1 MKTNAYLLVLL
12 LLLLVAG
19 LQSQT
24 LTQVKLGVIGGLN
37 FANFSG
43 DDIED
48 LDDAGYDIEGRTLG
62 HIGIIG
68 NAALYSTQNLD
79 IALQGEIAFSM
90 NGSKWEGYYY
100 DVLGY
105 GYEYDTTWKHSIN
118 MLQVP
123 VSAICTVNLPELPV
137 KPYLGAGLS
146 ASIPI
151 SSGFSVELGGQDE
164 DFDYDDENFAELSSF
179 VLGYQ
184 LNLGMEYD
192 KYFCE
197 LRYERSITPVFDNEY
212 IDDVFYKNIK
222 LLVGFRFDSNF

>member
-48 LDDAGYDIEGRTLG
+48 LDDEGFDIEGRTLG

-68 NAALYSTQNLD
+68 NATVLQNLS
-79 IALQGEIAFSM
+79 LQGEIAFSM
-90 NGSKWEGYYY
+90 NGSKWEANFCDEYEVY
-100 DVLGY
+100 DA
-105 GYEYDTTWKHSIN
+105 TWTHSIN
-118 MLQVP
+118 MLQIP
-123 VSAICTVNLPELPV
+123 VSAIYTLNLPELAI
-137 KPYLGAGLS
+137 KPYLGAGIS
-146 ASIPI
+146 ASIPV
-151 SSGFSVELGGQDE
+151 SSGLSVELGGQDE
-164 DFDYDDENFAELSSF
+164 DFDYDDDDYIELSSF

-184 LNLGMEYD
+184 LNLGMEY
-192 KYFCE
+192 KRYFCE
-197 LRYERSITPVFDNEY
+197 IRYERSITPVFDDKY
-212 IDDVFYKNIK
+212 VDDVFYKNLK

>member
-24 LTQVKLGVIGGLN
+24 LSQVKLGVIGGLN

-68 NAALYSTQNLD
+68 NATVSQNL
-79 IALQGEIAFSM
+79 ALQGEIAFSM
-90 NGSKWEGYYY
+90 NGSKWEGTYY
-100 DVLGY
+100 DEY

-197 LRYERSITPVFDNEY
+197 LRYERSITPVFDNKY

>member
-24 LTQVKLGVIGGLN
+24 LSQVKLGVIGGLN

-68 NAALYSTQNLD
+68 NATVSQNL
-79 IALQGEIAFSM
+79 ALQGEIAFSM
-90 NGSKWEGYYY
+90 NGSKWEGTYY
-100 DVLGY
+100 DEYV
-105 GYEYDTTWKHSIN
+105 YEYDTTWKHSIN

-197 LRYERSITPVFDNEY
+197 LRYERSITPVFDNKY

>member
-24 LTQVKLGVIGGLN
+24 LSQVKLGVIGGLN

-100 DVLGY
+100 DDY

-123 VSAICTVNLPELPV
+123 VSAIYTVNLPELAF

-197 LRYERSITPVFDNEY
+197 LRYERSITPVFDNKY

>member
-1 MKTNAYLLVLL
+1 MKTKVYLLVLL
-12 LLLLVAG
+12 LLLFVAG

-37 FANFSG
+37 FANFIG

-68 NAALYSTQNLD
+68 NATVSQNL
-79 IALQGEIAFSM
+79 ALQGEIAFSM
-90 NGSKWEGYYY
+90 NGSKWEGTYY
-100 DVLGY
+100 DEIWL
-105 GYEYDTTWKHSIN
+105 EYDTTWKHSIN

-123 VSAICTVNLPELPV
+123 VSAIYTVNLPELAF

-164 DFDYDDENFAELSSF
+164 DFDYDDENFEELSSF

-197 LRYERSITPVFDNEY
+197 LRYERSITPVFDNKY

>member
-48 LDDAGYDIEGRTLG
+48 LDDEGFDIEGRTLG

-68 NAALYSTQNLD
+68 NATVLQNLS
-79 IALQGEIAFSM
+79 LQGEIAFSM
-90 NGSKWEGYYY
+90 NGSKWEANFF
-100 DVLGY
+100 DEEDEEDEATL
-105 GYEYDTTWKHSIN
+105 THSIN
-118 MLQVP
+118 MLQLP
-123 VSAICTVNLPELPV
+123 VSAIYTLNLPELAI
-137 KPYLGAGLS
+137 KPYLGAGIS
-146 ASIPI
+146 ASIPV
-151 SSGFSVELGGQDE
+151 SSGLSVELGGQDE
-164 DFDYDDENFAELSSF
+164 DFDYDDDDYIELSSF

-184 LNLGMEYD
+184 LNLGMEY
-192 KYFCE
+192 KRYFCE
-197 LRYERSITPVFDNEY
+197 IRYERSITPVFDDKY
-212 IDDVFYKNIK
+212 VDDVFYKNLK

>member
-1 MKTNAYLLVLL
+1 MKTKAYLLVLL
-12 LLLLVAG
+12 LLLLEAG
-19 LQSQT
+19 MQSQT
-24 LTQVKLGVIGGLN
+24 LSQVKLGIIGGLN
-37 FANFSG
+37 FANFGG

-48 LDDAGYDIEGRTLG
+48 LDDLGFDIERRTLG
-62 HIGIIG
+62 HIGFVG
-68 NAALYSTQNLD
+68 NVTVSQNL
-79 IALQGEIAFSM
+79 ALQGEIAFSM
-90 NGSKWEGYYY
+90 NGSKWEGSYCDEY
-100 DVLGY
+100 DVD
-105 GYEYDTTWKHSIN
+105 YDSTWKHSIN

-123 VSAICTVNLPELPV
+123 VSAIYTVNLPELPV

-184 LNLGMEYD
+184 LNLGMEYEQ
-192 KYFCE
+192 YFCE

>member
-24 LTQVKLGVIGGLN
+24 LSQVKLGVIGGLN

-68 NAALYSTQNLD
+68 NATVSQNL
-79 IALQGEIAFSM
+79 ALQGEIAFSM
-90 NGSKWEGYYY
+90 NGSKWEANFFDEY
-100 DVLGY
+100 V
-105 GYEYDTTWKHSIN
+105 YEYDTTWKHSIN

-123 VSAICTVNLPELPV
+123 VSAIYTVNLPELAF

-197 LRYERSITPVFDNEY
+197 LRYERSITPVFDNKY

>member
-68 NAALYSTQNLD
+68 NATVSQNL
-79 IALQGEIAFSM
+79 ALQGEIAFSM
-90 NGSKWEGYYY
+90 NGSKWEGTYY
-100 DVLGY
+100 DEYV
-105 GYEYDTTWKHSIN
+105 YEYDTTWKHSIN

-123 VSAICTVNLPELPV
+123 VSAIYTVNLPELAF

>member
-24 LTQVKLGVIGGLN
+24 LSQVKLGVIGGLN

-68 NAALYSTQNLD
+68 NATVSQNL
-79 IALQGEIAFSM
+79 ALQGEIAFSM
-90 NGSKWEGYYY
+90 NGSKWEGTYY
-100 DVLGY
+100 DEYV
-105 GYEYDTTWKHSIN
+105 YEYDTTWKHSIN

-123 VSAICTVNLPELPV
+123 VSAIYTVNLPELAF

-197 LRYERSITPVFDNEY
+197 LRYERSITPVFDNKY

>member
-48 LDDAGYDIEGRTLG
+48 LDDAGWDIEGRTLG

-68 NAALYSTQNLD
+68 NAAVSQNL
-79 IALQGEIAFSM
+79 ALQGEIAFSM
-90 NGSKWEGYYY
+90 NGSKWEGTYY
-100 DVLGY
+100 D
-105 GYEYDTTWKHSIN
+105 EYVVDYDSTWKHSIN

-123 VSAICTVNLPELPV
+123 VSAIYTVNLPELPV

-184 LNLGMEYD
+184 LNLGMEYEQ
-192 KYFCE
+192 YFCE
-197 LRYERSITPVFDNEY
+197 LRYERSITPVFDNKY

>member
-48 LDDAGYDIEGRTLG
+48 MDDAGWDIEGRTLG

-90 NGSKWEGYYY
+90 NGSKWEAYYCDVY
-100 DVLGY
+100 DV
-105 GYEYDTTWKHSIN
+105 YDTTWKHSIN

-123 VSAICTVNLPELPV
+123 VSAIYTLNLPELSI

-151 SSGFSVELGGQDE
+151 SSGLSVELGGQDE
-164 DFDYDDENFAELSSF
+164 DFDYDDDDYIELSSF

-184 LNLGMEYD
+184 LNLGMEY
-192 KYFCE
+192 KRYFCE
-197 LRYERSITPVFDNEY
+197 IRYERSITPVFDDKY
-212 IDDVFYKNIK
+212 VDDVFYKNLK

>member
-24 LTQVKLGVIGGLN
+24 LTQVKLGVIGVLN

-68 NAALYSTQNLD
+68 NATVSQNL
-79 IALQGEIAFSM
+79 ALQGEIAFSM
-90 NGSKWEGYYY
+90 NGSKWETNYE
-100 DVLGY
+100 DLY
-105 GYEYDTTWKHSIN
+105 GNEYNTTWKHSIN

-123 VSAICTVNLPELPV
+123 VSAIYTVNLPELAF

>member
-1 MKTNAYLLVLL
+1 MKTKVYLLALL

-24 LTQVKLGVIGGLN
+24 LTQVNLGVIGGLN
-37 FANFSG
+37 FANFLG
-43 DDIED
+43 DDIEV
-48 LDDAGYDIEGRTLG
+48 LDDGGYDIEGRTLG

-68 NAALYSTQNLD
+68 NAAIAQNL
-79 IALQGEIAFSM
+79 ALQGEITFSM
-90 NGSKWEGYYY
+90 NGSKWEAIFF
-100 DVLGY
+100 DEEDEN
-105 GYEYDTTWKHSIN
+105 EYDITHSIN
-118 MLQVP
+118 MLQLP
-123 VSAICTVNLPELPV
+123 VSAIYTLNLPELAI

-146 ASIPI
+146 ASIPV
-151 SSGFSVELGGQDE
+151 SSGFSVEIGGVE
-164 DFDYDDENFAELSSF
+164 KDFDYNEDNLAELSSL

-184 LNLGMEYD
+184 LNLGMEYEQ
-192 KYFCE
+192 YFCE

>member
-1 MKTNAYLLVLL
+1 MKTKVYLLVLL

-24 LTQVKLGVIGGLN
+24 LTQVNLGVIGGLN
-37 FANFSG
+37 FANFLG
-43 DDIED
+43 DDIEV
-48 LDDAGYDIEGRTLG
+48 LDDGGYDIEGRTLG

-68 NAALYSTQNLD
+68 NAAIAQNL
-79 IALQGEIAFSM
+79 ALQGEIAFSM
-90 NGSKWEGYYY
+90 NGSKWEGTYY
-100 DVLGY
+100 DEYV
-105 GYEYDTTWKHSIN
+105 YEYDTTWKHSIN

-123 VSAICTVNLPELPV
+123 VSAIYTVNLPELAF

-197 LRYERSITPVFDNEY
+197 LRYERSITPVFDNKY

>member
-24 LTQVKLGVIGGLN
+24 LSQVKLGVIGGLN

-68 NAALYSTQNLD
+68 NATVSQNL
-79 IALQGEIAFSM
+79 ALQGEIAFSM
-90 NGSKWEGYYY
+90 NGSKWEGTYY
-100 DVLGY
+100 DEYV
-105 GYEYDTTWKHSIN
+105 YEYDTTWKHSIN

-123 VSAICTVNLPELPV
+123 VSAIYTVNLPELAF

-197 LRYERSITPVFDNEY
+197 LRYERSITPVFDNRY

>member
-24 LTQVKLGVIGGLN
+24 LSQVKLGVIGGLN

-68 NAALYSTQNLD
+68 NATVSQNL
-79 IALQGEIAFSM
+79 ALQGEIAFSM
-90 NGSKWEGYYY
+90 NGSKWEGTYY
-100 DVLGY
+100 DEYVF
-105 GYEYDTTWKHSIN
+105 EYDTTWKHSIN

-184 LNLGMEYD
+184 LNLGMEYEQ
-192 KYFCE
+192 YFCE

>member
-1 MKTNAYLLVLL
+1 MKTKVYLLVLL

-24 LTQVKLGVIGGLN
+24 LTQVNLGVIGGLN
-37 FANFSG
+37 FANFLG
-43 DDIED
+43 DDIEV
-48 LDDAGYDIEGRTLG
+48 LDDGGYDIEGRTLG

-90 NGSKWEGYYY
+90 NGSKWEANFF
-100 DVLGY
+100 DEEDEEDEATL
-105 GYEYDTTWKHSIN
+105 THSIN
-118 MLQVP
+118 MLQLP
-123 VSAICTVNLPELPV
+123 VSAIYTLNLPELAI

-146 ASIPI
+146 ASIPV
-151 SSGFSVELGGQDE
+151 SSGFSVEIGGVE
-164 DFDYDDENFAELSSF
+164 KDFDYNEENFAELSSF

-184 LNLGMEYD
+184 LNLGMEYER
-192 KYFCE
+192 YFCE
-197 LRYERSITPVFDNEY
+197 IRYERSFTPVFDDKD
-212 IDDVFYKNIK
+212 IDDIFYHNLK

>member
-68 NAALYSTQNLD
+68 NATVSQNL
-79 IALQGEIAFSM
+79 ALQGEIAFSM
-90 NGSKWEGYYY
+90 NGSKWEGTYY
-100 DVLGY
+100 DEYV
-105 GYEYDTTWKHSIN
+105 YEYDTTWKHSIN

-123 VSAICTVNLPELPV
+123 VSAIYTVNLPELAF

-197 LRYERSITPVFDNEY
+197 LRYERSITPVFDNKY

>member
-90 NGSKWEGYYY
+90 NGSKWEGYYLDY
-100 DVLGY
+100 IWL
-105 GYEYDTTWKHSIN
+105 EYDTTWKHSIN

-184 LNLGMEYD
+184 LNLGMEYEQ
-192 KYFCE
+192 YFCE

>member
-24 LTQVKLGVIGGLN
+24 LSQVKLGVIGGLN

-68 NAALYSTQNLD
+68 NATVSQNL
-79 IALQGEIAFSM
+79 ALQGEIAFSM
-90 NGSKWEGYYY
+90 NGSKWEGTYY
-100 DVLGY
+100 DEYV
-105 GYEYDTTWKHSIN
+105 YEYDTTWKHSIN

-123 VSAICTVNLPELPV
+123 VSAIYTVNLPELAF

-164 DFDYDDENFAELSSF
+164 DFDYDDENFEELSSF

-197 LRYERSITPVFDNEY
+197 LRYERSITPVFDNKY

>member
-48 LDDAGYDIEGRTLG
+48 MDDEGWDIEGRTLG

-90 NGSKWEGYYY
+90 NGSKWEAYYCDVY
-100 DVLGY
+100 DV
-105 GYEYDTTWKHSIN
+105 YDTTWKHSIN

-123 VSAICTVNLPELPV
+123 VSAIYTLNLPELSI

-151 SSGFSVELGGQDE
+151 SSGLSVELGGQDE
-164 DFDYDDENFAELSSF
+164 DFDYDDDDYIELSSF

-184 LNLGMEYD
+184 LNLGMEY
-192 KYFCE
+192 KRYFCE
-197 LRYERSITPVFDNEY
+197 IRYERSITPVFDDKY
-212 IDDVFYKNIK
+212 VDDVFYKNIK

>member
-1 MKTNAYLLVLL
+1 MKTKVYLLVLL

-24 LTQVKLGVIGGLN
+24 LTQVNLGVIGGLN
-37 FANFSG
+37 FANFLG
-43 DDIED
+43 DDIEV
-48 LDDAGYDIEGRTLG
+48 LDDGGYDIEGRTLG

-68 NAALYSTQNLD
+68 RAAIAQNL
-79 IALQGEIAFSM
+79 ALQGEITFSM

-100 DVLGY
+100 DDY

>member
-48 LDDAGYDIEGRTLG
+48 LDDAGWDIEGRTLG

-68 NAALYSTQNLD
+68 NAAVSQNL
-79 IALQGEIAFSM
+79 ALQGEIAFSM
-90 NGSKWEGYYY
+90 NGSKWEGTYY
-100 DVLGY
+100 D
-105 GYEYDTTWKHSIN
+105 EYVVDYDSTWKHSIN

-123 VSAICTVNLPELPV
+123 VSAIYTVNLPELAF

-197 LRYERSITPVFDNEY
+197 LRYERSITPVFDNKY

>member
-24 LTQVKLGVIGGLN
+24 LSQVKLGVIGGLN

-68 NAALYSTQNLD
+68 NATVSQNL
-79 IALQGEIAFSM
+79 ALQGEIAFSM
-90 NGSKWEGYYY
+90 NGSKWEGTYY
-100 DVLGY
+100 DEYV
-105 GYEYDTTWKHSIN
+105 YEYDTTWKHSIN

-184 LNLGMEYD
+184 LNLGMEYEQ
-192 KYFCE
+192 YFCE

>member
-24 LTQVKLGVIGGLN
+24 LSQVKLGVIGGLN

-48 LDDAGYDIEGRTLG
+48 LDDAGWDIEGRTLG

-68 NAALYSTQNLD
+68 NAAVSQNL
-79 IALQGEIAFSM
+79 ALQGEIAFSM
-90 NGSKWEGYYY
+90 NGSKWEGTYCDEY
-100 DVLGY
+100 DV
-105 GYEYDTTWKHSIN
+105 YDSTWKHSIN

-123 VSAICTVNLPELPV
+123 VSAIYTVNLPELPV

-184 LNLGMEYD
+184 LNLGMEYEQ
-192 KYFCE
+192 YFCE
-197 LRYERSITPVFDNEY
+197 LRYERSITPVFDNKY

>member
-24 LTQVKLGVIGGLN
+24 LSQVKLGVIGGLN

-68 NAALYSTQNLD
+68 NATVSQNL
-79 IALQGEIAFSM
+79 ALQGEIAFSM
-90 NGSKWEGYYY
+90 NESKWEGTYY
-100 DVLGY
+100 DEYV
-105 GYEYDTTWKHSIN
+105 YEYDTTWKHSIN

-123 VSAICTVNLPELPV
+123 VSAIYTVNLPELAF

-197 LRYERSITPVFDNEY
+197 LRYERSITPVFDNKY

>member
-1 MKTNAYLLVLL
+1 MKTKAYLLVLL
-12 LLLLVAG
+12 LLLLEAG
-19 LQSQT
+19 MQSQT
-24 LTQVKLGVIGGLN
+24 LSQVKLGIIGGLN
-37 FANFSG
+37 FANFGG

-90 NGSKWEGYYY
+90 NGSKWEGTYY
-100 DVLGY
+100 D
-105 GYEYDTTWKHSIN
+105 EYVVDYDSTWKHSIN

-184 LNLGMEYD
+184 LNLGMEYEQ
-192 KYFCE
+192 YFCE

>member
-24 LTQVKLGVIGGLN
+24 LSQVKLGVIGGLN

-68 NAALYSTQNLD
+68 NATVSQNL
-79 IALQGEIAFSM
+79 ALQGEIAFSM
-90 NGSKWEGYYY
+90 NGSKWEGTYY
-100 DVLGY
+100 DEYVF
-105 GYEYDTTWKHSIN
+105 EYDTTWKHSIN

-123 VSAICTVNLPELPV
+123 VSAIYTVNLPELAF

-197 LRYERSITPVFDNEY
+197 LRYERSITPVFDNKY